1 MKIRERSNTVDTRSG
16 SPTARTALAA
26 ALLSTFRASYLYSF
40 LYFYFYAYRRSFAV
54 RPGEASA

>member
-1 MKIRERSNTVDTRSG
+1 MKIQERSNSVGARSG
-16 SPTARTALAA
+16 SAIAQAK
-26 ALLSTFRASYLYSF
+26 LLSSLRASYLYSF

>member
-1 MKIRERSNTVDTRSG
+1 MKTRERSNTVDARSG
-16 SPTARTALAA
+16 SSTAQTALAA
-26 ALLSTFRASYLYSF
+26 ALLSSFRASYLYSF